1 MLTKDSKVVLP
12 ISRTG
17 GSTYGVLRILTALNA
32 LTAITGIFM
41 GVICIRHSL
50 RRIILHTGNR
60 HV

>member
-1 MLTKDSKVVLP
+1 ME
-12 ISRTG
+12 I
-17 GSTYGVLRILTALNA
+17 LRILTTVNA
-32 LTAITGIFM
+32 LTAITVIFV

>member
-1 MLTKDSKVVLP
+1 MEF
-12 ISRTG
+12 
-17 GSTYGVLRILTALNA
+17 LRILTALNA
-32 LTAITGIFM
+32 LTAITGFFL

>member
-1 MLTKDSKVVLP
+1 ME
-12 ISRTG
+12 II
-17 GSTYGVLRILTALNA
+17 RILTTVNA
-32 LTAITGIFM
+32 LTAITIIFM